1 MEVSWIMSCIVLKFG
16 SSILPDESHLP
27 HAIHEIYRHVR
38 EGKKVVAVV
47 SAFAGETD
55 RLLSKAR
62 SFGESVDEHAV
73 AALAATGEAHAAALL
88 ALALDRAGVPANS
101 VDPGAIALRTHG
113 APLDSDPI
121 AIHTSAIER
130 LLADNGVLVVP
141 GFIGRD
147 HLNRAALL
155 GRGGSD
161 FSALYIA
168 AALKCP
174 CVLLKD
180 VDAIYDADPASNHNA
195 RRFVQANYDDVLKLP
210 ESIVQHKAVRFA
222 KQHGVS
228 VHIGAIGRPVGTM
241 IAGHASQLGASV
253 RDGVR
258 PPLRVALLGLGTVGR
273 GVYEHALKLPHLLS
287 VSAIAV
293 RDASK
298 HDVPTRLVN
307 GDVLAVASSGA
318 DIVVETMGGLH
329 PAREAILAA
338 LERGSHVV
346 TANKAVVA
354 RYGDEFAAASARSG
368 AKLLC
373 GAAVGG
379 AVPVLEVLAGKDVV
393 RVEAVI
399 NGTTNFILDRLR
411 EGVPFAQ
418 AVAKAQAAGFAEA
431 DPSADLDGV
440 DAAHKLTL
448 IAQRVLGVAL
458 TLDDIDRAGIRGLDV
473 ADAQQAASEGRAIR
487 LVASL
492 EREGSRVRASIA
504 PQRLDDSHPLAQARN
519 EQNCIVATLAS
530 GEVLT
535 LKGRGAGRWPT
546 AEAVLGDVIE
556 LAHAAAR
563 EASGAGQLVK

>member
-1 MEVSWIMSCIVLKFG
+1 MSCIVLKFG
-16 SSILPDESHLP
+16 SSILPDQSHLP

-38 EGKKVVAVV
+38 EGRKVVAVV

-55 RLLSKAR
+55 RLLAKAK
-62 SFGESVDEHAV
+62 SFGDSPDQHAI

-88 ALALDRAGVPANS
+88 TLALDRAGVPANC

-121 AIHTSAIER
+121 SIHTSAIER
-130 LLADNGVLVVP
+130 LLADKSVLVVP

-180 VDAIYDADPASNHNA
+180 VDAIYNADPAVNHNA
-195 RRFVQANYDDVLKLP
+195 SRFTKANYDDVLGLP
-210 ESIVQHKAVRFA
+210 EGIVQHKAVRFA
-222 KQHGVS
+222 KQHNVPL
-228 VHIGAIGRPVGTM
+228 HIGAIGKPIGTI
-241 IAGHASQLGASV
+241 IANHASQLGQRANENQS
-253 RDGVR
+253 R
-258 PPLRVALLGLGTVGR
+258 PLRLALLGLGTVGK
-273 GVYEHALKLPHLLS
+273 GVYEHALALPHLFS
-287 VSAIAV
+287 VNAIAV
-293 RDASK
+293 RDAKK
-298 HDVPTRLVN
+298 HDIPPHLLAADAVSAAKN
-307 GDVLAVASSGA
+307 DV
-318 DIVVETMGGLH
+318 DIVVETLGGLH

-338 LERGSHVV
+338 LERGTHVV
-346 TANKAVVA
+346 TANKAVVS
-354 RYGDEFAAASARSG
+354 RFGDEFAAVCNRTG

-379 AVPVLEVLAGKDVV
+379 AVPMLEVLAGRDITKI
-393 RVEAVI
+393 EAVI

-431 DPSADLDGV
+431 DPSADLDGI
-440 DAAHKLTL
+440 DAAHKLIL
-448 IAQRVLGVAL
+448 LAQRVLRVPL
-458 TLDDIDRAGIRGLDV
+458 SLDDIDRTGIRKLDV
-473 ADAQQAASEGRAIR
+473 ADAQQAASEGKAIR

-492 EREGSRVRASIA
+492 VRDGSKVRAAIA
-504 PQRLDDSHPLAQARN
+504 PRVLDETHPLAQAKD
-519 EQNCIVATLAS
+519 EHNCLIAQLAT
-530 GEVLT
+530 GEEIT
-535 LKGRGAGRWPT
+535 IKGPGAGRWPT
-546 AEAVLGDVIE
+546 AQAVLGDLFQ
-556 LAHAAAR
+556 LAHTQHAAVAVHV
-563 EASGAGQLVK
+563 SN